1 MENLANHHGFANFV
15 AETMKRLQQLTPY
28 MGVVAAIL
36 LALTANIRIFAAET
50 ETTDSAVAVPSLDV
64 NGVAGVVIRDLA
76 TGTDIVSRNTGLAM
90 TPASTL
96 KCLTAAAAMLD
107 TRMPECFVTTA
118 SADGPVDSN
127 GTLWGNLL
135 IMAGG
140 DPTTES
146 EYFYDNRALVDSIT
160 AAVSAAGIKKIKG
173 SVIIDTSAVPDGGPV
188 EEWTDDDR
196 RWYYGAGHY
205 ALNYRDNTVKPDRAL
220 PDPPGK
226 FFDDLTSRLSAR
238 GIETEDEDMPLRS
251 ESRILYTR
259 NSPPMTDILRSMI
272 VRSDNMFA
280 EGVLRALA
288 PGHSRAEAIARERR
302 LISLT
307 GADTTRM
314 AIFDGSGLTRSNA
327 VTPADLA
334 RVLQYMA
341 ASPRGAAYVALFPKA
356 GVEGT
361 VKRFLPGTPL
371 EGRLVLKSGSVNGVQ
386 CYAGY
391 RVDDNGVPTHVVV
404 VMVNS
409 FKGGRQGVVRSVADF
424 LLNIFKEP

>member
-1 MENLANHHGFANFV
+1 
-15 AETMKRLQQLTPY
+15 MKRLQQLKPY
-28 MGVVAAIL
+28 MSVVAAIL
-36 LALTANIRIFAAET
+36 LALTGNIRIFATET
-50 ETTDSAVAVPSLDV
+50 ECTDSAAAAPSLDV
-64 NGVAGVVIRDLA
+64 NGVAGVIIRDLA
-76 TGTDIVSRNTGLAM
+76 KGTDLVSQNAGLSM

-107 TRMPECFVTTA
+107 TRMPGCFVTTA
-118 SADGPVDSN
+118 STDGPVDTN

-135 IMAGG
+135 IKAGG

-146 EYFYDNRALVDSIT
+146 EYFYDNRALADSI
-160 AAVSAAGIKKIKG
+160 ASAVSAAGIKRIKG

-205 ALNYRDNTVKPDRAL
+205 AINYRDNTVKPDRAL
-220 PDPPGK
+220 PDPPGR
-226 FFDDLTSRLSAR
+226 FFDDLTERLTSKR
-238 GIETEDEDMPLRS
+238 IETEDEDMPLRS
-251 ESRILYTR
+251 ECRVLYTR
-259 NSPPMTDILRSMI
+259 NSPPMADILRSMI
-272 VRSDNMFA
+272 VRSDNMYA

-314 AIFDGSGLTRSNA
+314 SIFDGSGLTRSNA

-391 RVDDNGVPTHVVV
+391 RVDGNDIPTHVVV

-409 FKGGRQGVVRSVADF
+409 FRGGRQSVVRSAADF